1 MGGIPEYMKRVVGW
15 ERTNTAVLE
24 NAADLPHLDGK
35 RAELEQ
41 VLNRFKE
48 VAADHAAFAA
58 SKLEAGSEIRDLLRV
73 GETLVDFIRPG
84 VRQHY
89 GLDSDKL
96 VEFGM
101 QPNRGRSRAPK
112 LPEPPP
118 PPVESVATPDIT
130 Q

>member
-1 MGGIPEYMKRVVGW
+1 M
-15 ERTNTAVLE
+15 
-24 NAADLPHLDGK
+24 
-35 RAELEQ
+35 
-41 VLNRFKE
+41 
-48 VAADHAAFAA
+48 
-58 SKLEAGSEIRDLLRV
+58 RDLFRA
-73 GETLVDFIRPG
+73 GETLVDFIRTG

-112 LPEPPP
+112 APEPPP
-118 PPVESVATPDIT
+118 PPVESVATPDIA